1 MEGRDRRAFL
11 TIAGAGVLLA
21 ACRNEERH
29 PDSDPLGLRGGA
41 APLTTT
47 NAAQPEDAGEE
58 IEVTATEDL
67 MREHGVIRRALV
79 VYRESAVRLRAKPQ
93 RLPLDALQKTA
104 KLVRSFAED
113 YHERQLEEP
122 YLFPA
127 VRKARAVAPELIDA
141 LTAQHDRGREIT
153 SYVLAITAAP
163 VGAKAEALA
172 RMLEGFAR
180 MYEEHAAFEDTVVFP
195 AWKKTVNAKQ
205 LREMSE
211 QFERIEH
218 ETFGKDGF
226 DDAVEQITAIEKTMG
241 FELAGF
247 TPAAP
252 PKPEAPTK
260 PETKKP

>member
-21 ACRNEERH
+21 ACRKEQQ

-47 NAAQPEDAGEE
+47 YAAQPEDAGEE
-58 IEVTATEDL
+58 LEVTATEDL

-93 RLPLDALQKTA
+93 RLPLDALQNTA
-104 KLVRSFAED
+104 KLLRSFAED

-127 VRKARAVAPELIDA
+127 VRKARAVPPDLIDA
-141 LTAQHDRGREIT
+141 LIAQHDRGREIT
-153 SYVLAITAAP
+153 SYVIGITATP

-172 RMLEGFAR
+172 RTLEGFAR
-180 MYEEHAAFEDTVVFP
+180 MYEAHAAFEDTVVIP

-205 LREMSE
+205 LREMGE

-226 DDAVEQITAIEKTMG
+226 DDAVEQITAIEKAMG
-241 FELAGF
+241 FDLAGF

-252 PKPEAPTK
+252 PKPDVPPK
-260 PETKKP
+260 P